1 MFPMFPVHHL
11 FLFFQ
16 WAQRCGIRADNHSQ
30 KRNERLTQ
38 RKSDPAVLVDIPQ
51 TPGADEL
58 EKSGAPLQDVIAETS
73 NGYKTEL
80 KV

>member
-1 MFPMFPVHHL
+1 MLTGF
-11 FLFFQ
+11 
-16 WAQRCGIRADNHSQ
+16 SQ
-30 KRNERLTQ
+30 KRNQRLTQ

-58 EKSGAPLQDVIAETS
+58 EKSGAPAEDVVVEAS
-73 NGYKTEL
+73 NSYKAGL